1 MIALQLMKGRLEAEL
16 NELRGQ
22 IAELDEDLEA
32 KPDYTLGAGDPA
44 VYQWEYNLAQ
54 RERAIEKLHAVQAA
68 LQRLAEGSYGQ
79 CLRCRK
85 EIEAERLELLPSTP
99 LCAHCAQTR
108 R

>member
-1 MIALQLMKGRLEAEL
+1 MVALQTMKSRLEAERQ
-16 NELRGQ
+16 ELRGQ
-22 IAELDEDLEA
+22 ISELDGELEV

-44 VYQWEYNLAQ
+44 VYQWEFNLAQ
-54 RERAIEKLHAVQAA
+54 RDRTIEKLRQIEAA
-68 LQRLAEGSYGQ
+68 LQRISAGNYGL
-79 CLRCRK
+79 CLRCHT